1 MHITDAIILKK
12 EGAGEADL
20 LITALTPN
28 FVRIRLLAQ
37 GARKVGAKLK
47 GHLETF
53 SLSRLSFVAG
63 RNNYRLVGAELHNF
77 FPMVKGEPHRFR
89 IASEIT
95 EILASVLFEDVA
107 GGNNNF
113 FTMAR
118 EVLMFMDE
126 PSRTP
131 KDCDKAF
138 LWFRMQF
145 LKESGLLPEGI
156 LELGGLEGTNFAS
169 CGDFANFLDK
179 ARGVELADAAS
190 HLFSTYLPR

>member
-1 MHITDAIILKK
+1 MHITDALILKK
-12 EGAGEADL
+12 EGVGEADL
-20 LITALTPN
+20 LITALTPD
-28 FVRIRLLAQ
+28 FVRVRLVAQ

-47 GHLETF
+47 GHLEPL

-63 RNNYRLVGAELHNF
+63 RNNYRLVGAELQNF
-77 FPMVKGEPHRFR
+77 FPTVKGESRRFR

-107 GGNNNF
+107 GGSNNF
-113 FTMAR
+113 FILAR
-118 EVLMFMDE
+118 DALMFLDE

-131 KDCDKAF
+131 EDCDKAF

-156 LELGGLEGTNFAS
+156 LGLGGLDGANFAS
-169 CGDFANFLDK
+169 CGNFAVFCDK
-179 ARGVELADAAS
+179 ARGVELTEAVS